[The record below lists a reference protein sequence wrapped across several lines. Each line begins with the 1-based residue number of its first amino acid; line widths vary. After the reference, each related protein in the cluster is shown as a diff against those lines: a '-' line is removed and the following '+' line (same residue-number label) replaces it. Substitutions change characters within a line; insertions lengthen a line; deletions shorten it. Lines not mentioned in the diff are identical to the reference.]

1 MTKQEA
7 GVIWLKSLPE
17 KAAGK
22 TVEEIENDIAL
33 LHNYELSGDAEE
45 QKIWLEVL
53 SLIVDVYN
61 RKSEVIK

>member
-22 TVEEIENDIAL
+22 TAEEIENDIAL
-33 LHNYELSGDAEE
+33 LHSYELSGDADE